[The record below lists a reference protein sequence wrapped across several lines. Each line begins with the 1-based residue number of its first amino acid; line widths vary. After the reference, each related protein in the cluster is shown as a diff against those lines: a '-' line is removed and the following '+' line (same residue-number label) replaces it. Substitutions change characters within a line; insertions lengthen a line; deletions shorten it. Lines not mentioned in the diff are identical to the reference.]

1 MLLQSV
7 NHVVGDEVAFVL
19 AEPMAESSHQLARP
33 HERECERKPE
43 HVATGFHG
51 PIEEQIKNESQ
62 SPFLKGAG
70 SGPFQIWRTRLLIV
84 RGK

>member
-1 MLLQSV
+1 MLLQPV
-7 NHVVGDEVAFVL
+7 NYVVGDEVALVL
-19 AEPMAESSHQLARP
+19 IEPLAQSSHQLAGA
-33 HERECERKPE
+33 HERERERKPE
-43 HVATGFHG
+43 HVAAGLHW